1 MGKSSKPLEKKT
13 LQKPYLTVEQV
24 RLAASAWITAQQVK
38 PSVQYCFF
46 QKVVDVIVYRQD
58 RNRDSRVSHWK
69 TSIKKLK
76 ALGIDINEIQTCIP
90 SEI

>member
-1 MGKSSKPLEKKT
+1 MDKSSNPLEKKT
-13 LQKPYLTVEQV
+13 LQKPYLTIEQV
-24 RLAASAWITAQQVK
+24 RLAASAWITAQQIR
-38 PSVQYCFF
+38 PLVQYQFF
-46 QKVVDVIVYRQD
+46 QRTVDVITYHQN

-90 SEI
+90 LER